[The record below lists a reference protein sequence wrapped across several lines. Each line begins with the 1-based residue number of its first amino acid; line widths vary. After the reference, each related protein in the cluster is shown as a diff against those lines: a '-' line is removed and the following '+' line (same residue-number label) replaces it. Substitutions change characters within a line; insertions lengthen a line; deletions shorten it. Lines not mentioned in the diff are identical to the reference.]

1 MSDDDE
7 ESSDSEESLVANDD
21 DSNSAPAPI
30 SVGTIEPKEKQ
41 KKSSE
46 NKSEEASNN
55 QDQFIPL
62 VVRMKRDKQLSKLT
76 NFPYIFLISGIVL
89 LLVLSFFEG
98 VYYSGVTR
106 YWFVEDAME
115 VLFCS
120 GCLLVILA
128 PIVGFTASAENK
140 KRISKMQKIEL
151 EKYGSVENVIQES
164 EYFARAPKIVID
176 PSKQRIK
183 HIAYILSVVGFVFVV
198 IATSYAGV
206 DDDYC
211 NLFCGMGTILLAI
224 SGIGLASVAN
234 SKSVGDWLIVA
245 FSLTIAGLSGL
256 ALFAYW
262 SY

>member
-1 MSDDDE
+1 MNNDYD

-21 DSNSAPAPI
+21 NSNSAPAPV
-30 SVGTIEPKEKQ
+30 SVGTIETEEKEEQTSGDKPVI
-41 KKSSE
+41 
-46 NKSEEASNN
+46 ASNDL
-55 QDQFIPL
+55 DQFIPL

-89 LLVLSFFEG
+89 LLVLSFLEE
-98 VYYSGVTR
+98 VYYSGVTH
-106 YWFVEDAME
+106 YWFVDDVIE
-115 VLFCS
+115 VLWFS
-120 GCLLVILA
+120 GCLLLILA
-128 PIVGFTASAENK
+128 PIIGFTASADNK

-183 HIAYILSVVGFVFVV
+183 YIAYMLTVVGFVFVV

-211 NLFCGMGTILLAI
+211 SLFCGMGTILLAI

-245 FSLTIAGLSGL
+245 FSLTLAGLSGF

>member
-128 PIVGFTASAENK
+128 PIVGVTASAENK

-211 NLFCGMGTILLAI
+211 NLFCGLGTILLAI

-245 FSLTIAGLSGL
+245 FSLTLAGLSGL